1 MLVENQNSVVEAS
14 VEVITTDSILKEE
27 LSIVALE
34 ERLEMATAT
43 PSDVII
49 DIC

>member
-1 MLVENQNSVVEAS
+1 MLENQNPAVE
-14 VEVITTDSILKEE
+14 VEVIATDSILKEE

-34 ERLEMATAT
+34 ERLEMAAT
-43 PSDVII
+43 GDTII

>member
-1 MLVENQNSVVEAS
+1 MLVETQNLVVEA